1 LDVLEEARFEKLD
14 STCDSNVKQPALFD
28 FVKQRSPSNINDQ

>member
-1 LDVLEEARFEKLD
+1 MDVLEEAMFEKLD
-14 STCDSNVKQPALFD
+14 STCDSNAKQRALFG